1 MEEKTQV
8 KAFSKEWFSDP
19 KNIVITIVGATL
31 ICCLLYAF
39 AVYVLPWLTTV
50 VWNLVNLI
58 IGAVV
63 CGVLLIIFTSK
74 KFWRSIK
81 YLSELIGRYTLG
93 LVIEM
98 NPFNIIEM
106 KIEQAEKDRA
116 ALKKKGD
123 VVSGKKIELETKVK
137 TRKDALSD
145 CIRNADT
152 LKRRALE
159 LSKAGDETEA
169 TLHAAD
175 YEVQAAKV
183 TQLRNYI
190 EALTPIVQDLGFL
203 ENHYKKVYKLCGTKI
218 EIAKSDLELGRDQ
231 YESVMSGAGVAAAA
245 WKALVGNDDLNRD
258 AELAASIIQRKVSN
272 SLAEMKNTM
281 ELTNDIIRSIE
292 RDNFTRAKE
301 GMDLIRQMQTDGI
314 TEYIPTSKSDL
325 NPEQFKTTTGYTNLL
340 LEEINKDKK
349 EE

>member
-1 MEEKTQV
+1 MDEKI
-8 KAFSKEWFSDP
+8 KIFSKEWFSDP

-39 AVYVLPWLTTV
+39 GVFVLPWLTTV
-50 VWNLVNLI
+50 VWNLVNVI
-58 IGAVV
+58 IGTVV
-63 CGVLLIIFTSK
+63 CGILLIIFTSK

-93 LVIEM
+93 IVIEM
-98 NPFNIIEM
+98 DPFNILQM
-106 KIEQAEKDRA
+106 KIEQAEKDRES
-116 ALKKKGD
+116 LKKSGNR
-123 VVSGKKIELETKVK
+123 VSGKKTELESKVNNKKDELTKTIQSATTLRDK
-137 TRKDALSD
+137 TKAL
-145 CIRNADT
+145 
-152 LKRRALE
+152 LQK
-159 LSKAGDETEA
+159 GDEAEA

-175 YEVQAAKV
+175 YEVQATKV
-183 TQLRNYI
+183 AQLRNYI
-190 EALTPIVQDLGFL
+190 EALTPIVQDLTFL

-218 EIAKSDLELGRDQ
+218 EISKNELELGRDR
-231 YESVMSGAGVAAAA
+231 YESVMSGTGVAKAA

-258 AELAASIIQRKVSN
+258 AEVALNAIQRRVSN

-281 ELTNDIIRSIE
+281 DLTNDIIRSVE

-301 GMDLIRQMQTDGI
+301 GMDLIKQMQLNNT

-325 NPEQFKTTTGYTNLL
+325 NPEHFSTKSSYTDLL
-340 LEEINKDKK
+340 LQEITKDKK